1 MRRLL
6 RSKFTLLRGQK
17 GISLIE
23 ALVAVGLLAAIG
35 GGVAY
40 ALFSG
45 FRASGTVDEYAT
57 AERLARTQLEDIRNA
72 PYDDALPL
80 DYPEINLPTDYSIS
94 VDVIKNDAF
103 EGNVGIDAGVIQTIS
118 ITVSYNGQTLV
129 QLDTYKIKYDKE
141 V

>member
-6 RSKFTLLRGQK
+6 RRGFTLLWGQK

-23 ALVAVGLLAAIG
+23 VLVAVGLLGAIG

-72 PYDDALPL
+72 AYDETLPL
-80 DYPEINLPTDYSIS
+80 GYPEITLPADYSIS
-94 VDVIKNDAF
+94 VDVIKDDAF

-118 ITVSYNGQTLV
+118 ITVSYNGQALV
-129 QLDTYKIKYDKE
+129 QLDTYKIKYAI
-141 V
+141 